1 MTAAAVFP
9 MQDASGTRPNDS
21 HVPVMLDEAMAALAP
36 TAGGVFVDATFGR
49 GGHARALLSAAPANS
64 HLLAIDKDPD
74 AMPSALAL
82 AEDDSRLEFVAAS
95 FSELGDILKTRA
107 LIGGV
112 DGVLFDLGVSS
123 PQLASSERGFSFT
136 HPGPLDMRMN
146 PAIGEPLSAW
156 LDRVDSRT
164 LAGVIRRY
172 GDESQARRIAEAI
185 LASRAAGEL
194 TDSGR
199 LAAVIA
205 DAVPAAVAR
214 RRATHPATKTFNAL
228 RVFINDELG
237 ALATG
242 LEVAVRAL
250 APGGRLVVISF
261 QSAEDRLVKRAL
273 RHQAQPPQPP
283 LPMVDEIPPALELI
297 GRPVTPGGVELEA
310 NPRARS
316 AIMRIARRTHQPVI
330 EP

>member
-1 MTAAAVFP
+1 MTAVAVAA
-9 MQDASGTRPNDS
+9 MQDETGTRPDDS
-21 HVPVMLDEAMAALAP
+21 HVPVLLDEAVAALAP
-36 TAGGVFVDATFGR
+36 AAGGVFVDATFGR
-49 GGHARALLSAAPANS
+49 GGHAHALLSAAPANTC
-64 HLLAIDKDPD
+64 LIAVDQDPD
-74 AMPSALAL
+74 AAPSAHAL
-82 AEDDSRLEFVAAS
+82 TRGDPRLEFVAAS
-95 FSELGDILKTRA
+95 FSELGDVLAPRA
-107 LIGGV
+107 PAGGI

-123 PQLASSERGFSFT
+123 PQLTSPERGFSFS
-136 HPGPLDMRMN
+136 HAGPLDMRMN
-146 PAIGEPLSAW
+146 PAVGEPLAEW
-156 LDRVDSRT
+156 LDRVDSKT

-237 ALATG
+237 ALAAG
-242 LEVAVRAL
+242 LNAAIHAL

-283 LPMVDEIPPALELI
+283 LPMADEVPPALELI
-297 GRPVTPGGVELEA
+297 GKPVTPGNAELAA